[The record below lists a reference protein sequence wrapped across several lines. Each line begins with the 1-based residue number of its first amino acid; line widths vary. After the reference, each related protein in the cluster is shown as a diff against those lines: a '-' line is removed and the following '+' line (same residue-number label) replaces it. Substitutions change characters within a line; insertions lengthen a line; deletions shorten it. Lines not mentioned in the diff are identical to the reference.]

1 MASHSVITNPELK
14 KATDKQEESIGKEIR
29 NRIRLSLASYSYE
42 FHDDSLMTDAEY
54 DKLSREINPNEKTGN
69 ELIDRFFREE
79 FMVDSGMWIRR
90 HPELDKLK
98 LIYETLR
105 RK

>member
-1 MASHSVITNPELK
+1 MASHNI
-14 KATDKQEESIGKEIR
+14 AQGQGAISIGKEIR

-42 FHDDSLMTDAEY
+42 FHDDSLMTDAEF

>member
-1 MASHSVITNPELK
+1 MASHNR
-14 KATDKQEESIGKEIR
+14 EIR
-29 NRIRLSLASYSYE
+29 NRFRLSLASYSYV
-42 FHDDSLMTDAEY
+42 FHDDSLMTDAEF
-54 DKLSREINPNEKTGN
+54 DKLSREIDPNEKTGN

>member
-1 MASHSVITNPELK
+1 MASHNR
-14 KATDKQEESIGKEIR
+14 EIR
-29 NRIRLSLASYSYE
+29 NRIRLSLASYAYE
-42 FHDDSLMTDAEY
+42 FHDDSLMTDAEF

>member
-1 MASHSVITNPELK
+1 MASHNR
-14 KATDKQEESIGKEIR
+14 EIR

-79 FMVDSGMWIRR
+79 FMVDSGMWIRK
-90 HPELDKLK
+90 HPELWKLK
-98 LIYETLR
+98 HIYKTLR
-105 RK
+105 GKK

>member
-1 MASHSVITNPELK
+1 MASHS
-14 KATDKQEESIGKEIR
+14 KEIR
-29 NRIRLSLASYSYE
+29 NRIRLSLASYAYE
-42 FHDDSLMTDAEY
+42 YHDDSLMTDAEY

>member
-1 MASHSVITNPELK
+1 MASHNR
-14 KATDKQEESIGKEIR
+14 EIR
-29 NRIRLSLASYSYE
+29 NRIRLSLASYAYE

>member
-1 MASHSVITNPELK
+1 MASHNR
-14 KATDKQEESIGKEIR
+14 EIR
-29 NRIRLSLASYSYE
+29 NRIRLSLASYAYE
-42 FHDDSLMTDAEY
+42 YHDDSLMTDAEF

-79 FMVDSGMWIRR
+79 FVPDSGMWIRR

>member
-42 FHDDSLMTDAEY
+42 FHDDSLMTDAEF

>member
-1 MASHSVITNPELK
+1 MASHNR
-14 KATDKQEESIGKEIR
+14 EIR

-42 FHDDSLMTDAEY
+42 FHDDSLMTDAEF

-98 LIYETLR
+98 LIYEPLR

>member
-1 MASHSVITNPELK
+1 MASHN
-14 KATDKQEESIGKEIR
+14 KEIR
-29 NRIRLSLASYSYE
+29 NRIRLSLASYAYE
-42 FHDDSLMTDAEY
+42 FHDDSLMTDAEF

-79 FMVDSGMWIRR
+79 FVPDSGMWIRS

>member
-1 MASHSVITNPELK
+1 MASHNR
-14 KATDKQEESIGKEIR
+14 EIR

-42 FHDDSLMTDAEY
+42 FHNDSLMTDSEF

-79 FMVDSGMWIRR
+79 FMVDSGMWIRK
-90 HPELDKLK
+90 HPELWKLEH
-98 LIYETLR
+98 IYKTLR
-105 RK
+105 RKV

>member
-1 MASHSVITNPELK
+1 MASHNR
-14 KATDKQEESIGKEIR
+14 EIR

-79 FMVDSGMWIRR
+79 FMVDSGMWIRT

>member
-1 MASHSVITNPELK
+1 MASHNR
-14 KATDKQEESIGKEIR
+14 EIR
-29 NRIRLSLASYSYE
+29 NRIRLSLASYAYE
-42 FHDDSLMTDAEY
+42 FHDDSLMTDAEF

-98 LIYETLR
+98 LIYETSLSICKTLYR
-105 RK
+105 GL

>member
-1 MASHSVITNPELK
+1 MASHNR
-14 KATDKQEESIGKEIR
+14 EIR

-42 FHDDSLMTDAEY
+42 FHNDSLMTDAEF

>member
-1 MASHSVITNPELK
+1 MASHN
-14 KATDKQEESIGKEIR
+14 KEIR
-29 NRIRLSLASYSYE
+29 NRIRLSLASYAYE
-42 FHDDSLMTDAEY
+42 FHDDSLMTDAEF

-69 ELIDRFFREE
+69 ELIDRFFRGE
-79 FMVDSGMWIRR
+79 FVPDSGMWFRR

>member
-1 MASHSVITNPELK
+1 MASHNR
-14 KATDKQEESIGKEIR
+14 EIR

-42 FHDDSLMTDAEY
+42 FHDDSLMTDAEF
-54 DKLSREINPNEKTGN
+54 DKLSREITPNEKTGN

>member
-1 MASHSVITNPELK
+1 MDSFKLNEKIVYKIRKN
-14 KATDKQEESIGKEIR
+14 TD
-29 NRIRLSLASYSYE
+29 
-42 FHDDSLMTDAEY
+42 DDLYPKIYGIVKNT
-54 DKLSREINPNEKTGN
+54 KTGN

>member
-1 MASHSVITNPELK
+1 MASHNREF
-14 KATDKQEESIGKEIR
+14 R

-42 FHDDSLMTDAEY
+42 FHDDSLMTDAEF

>member
-1 MASHSVITNPELK
+1 MASHN
-14 KATDKQEESIGKEIR
+14 KEIR
-29 NRIRLSLASYSYE
+29 NRIRLSLASYAYE
-42 FHDDSLMTDAEY
+42 YHDDSLMTDAEF
-54 DKLSREINPNEKTGN
+54 DKLSREIDPNEKTGN

-79 FMVDSGMWIRR
+79 FVPDSGMWIRR

>member
-1 MASHSVITNPELK
+1 MASHNR
-14 KATDKQEESIGKEIR
+14 EIR
-29 NRIRLSLASYSYE
+29 NRIRLSLASYAYE
-42 FHDDSLMTDAEY
+42 FHDDSLMTDAEF

-79 FMVDSGMWIRR
+79 FVPDSGMWIRR

>member
-1 MASHSVITNPELK
+1 
-14 KATDKQEESIGKEIR
+14 
-29 NRIRLSLASYSYE
+29 
-42 FHDDSLMTDAEY
+42 MTDAEF

>member
-1 MASHSVITNPELK
+1 MASHN
-14 KATDKQEESIGKEIR
+14 KEIR
-29 NRIRLSLASYSYE
+29 NRIRLSLASYAYE
-42 FHDDSLMTDAEY
+42 FHDDSLMTDAEF
-54 DKLSREINPNEKTGN
+54 DKLSREIDPNEKTGN

-79 FMVDSGMWIRR
+79 FVPDSGMWIRR

>member
-1 MASHSVITNPELK
+1 MASHNR
-14 KATDKQEESIGKEIR
+14 EIR
-29 NRIRLSLASYSYE
+29 NRIRLSLASYAYE
-42 FHDDSLMTDAEY
+42 YHDDSLMTDAEF

>member
-14 KATDKQEESIGKEIR
+14 KATDKQEENIGKEIR
-29 NRIRLSLASYSYE
+29 NRIRLSLASYAYE
-42 FHDDSLMTDAEY
+42 FHDDSLMTDAEF

>member
-1 MASHSVITNPELK
+1 MASHNR
-14 KATDKQEESIGKEIR
+14 EIR

-42 FHDDSLMTDAEY
+42 FHAASLMTDAEF

>member
-1 MASHSVITNPELK
+1 MASHN
-14 KATDKQEESIGKEIR
+14 KEIR
-29 NRIRLSLASYSYE
+29 NRIRLSLASYAYE
-42 FHDDSLMTDAEY
+42 FHDDSLMTDAEF

-79 FMVDSGMWIRR
+79 FVPDSGMWIRR

>member
-1 MASHSVITNPELK
+1 MASHNR
-14 KATDKQEESIGKEIR
+14 EIR

-42 FHDDSLMTDAEY
+42 FHDDSLMTDAEF
-54 DKLSREINPNEKTGN
+54 DKLSREINPNEKSGN

>member
-1 MASHSVITNPELK
+1 MASHNI
-14 KATDKQEESIGKEIR
+14 AQGQGAISIGKEIR

>member
-1 MASHSVITNPELK
+1 MASHNR
-14 KATDKQEESIGKEIR
+14 EIR

-42 FHDDSLMTDAEY
+42 FHNDSLMTDAEF

-79 FMVDSGMWIRR
+79 FMVDSGMWIMR

-98 LIYETLR
+98 LIYENLMM
-105 RK
+105 K

>member
-1 MASHSVITNPELK
+1 MASHNR
-14 KATDKQEESIGKEIR
+14 EIR
-29 NRIRLSLASYSYE
+29 NRIRLSLASYSNE
-42 FHDDSLMTDAEY
+42 FHDDSIMTDAEF

>member
-1 MASHSVITNPELK
+1 MASHNR
-14 KATDKQEESIGKEIR
+14 EIR
-29 NRIRLSLASYSYE
+29 NRIRLSLASYAYE
-42 FHDDSLMTDAEY
+42 FHDDSLMTDAEF

-90 HPELDKLK
+90 HPELDKLE